1 MFSLV
6 VWLLDYVEN
15 VTKKWNDSNSL
26 SQGLLYVNNTADFWD
41 GTEFIWYVHIQTI
54 NIENCSEIPNI
65 NKNVMQIFFLALSAL
80 IVQ

>member
-41 GTEFIWYVHIQTI
+41 GTEFIGMFTYKQ
-54 NIENCSEIPNI
+54 
-65 NKNVMQIFFLALSAL
+65 
-80 IVQ
+80 